1 MISAHFPALQD
12 TVFFSN
18 HLRALLTALIG
29 NRHISL
35 CFLIDEGIRE
45 GADAWEPLS
54 FGNVEAL
61 ERLVSFSWFENHP
74 RRWISPTFSKR
85 NKQVFTFKT
94 KVLVVFYS
102 YHFTTE
108 PLSLLTRHH
117 MLTPGSAS
125 LPPQGVG
132 CGGAIS
138 LSLCYFLPS
147 SSSPAHPLS
156 SFLSKQLSMTP
167 VGTLA
172 PHPKPLSLHSRSRHK
187 PGGAL
192 FDF

>member
-1 MISAHFPALQD
+1 M
-12 TVFFSN
+12 
-18 HLRALLTALIG
+18 
-29 NRHISL
+29 
-35 CFLIDEGIRE
+35 RE
-45 GADAWEPLS
+45 LG
-54 FGNVEAL
+54 
-61 ERLVSFSWFENHP
+61 
-74 RRWISPTFSKR
+74 
-85 NKQVFTFKT
+85 
-94 KVLVVFYS
+94 KVLMLENPWVLVMWRHWRGWFLFLDLKITLGGESAQPSVKETNKFSPLKLKCWFYS

-108 PLSLLTRHH
+108 PLSLQTRHH

-147 SSSPAHPLS
+147 SSSPAHLLS